1 MGTSDFLK
9 TIFDFLNTETEYAV
23 LRNFE
28 GLPHH
33 NNSRDIDIAIKKSE
47 LQKIR
52 PQLISLIEQCGWH
65 IVTYLNSD
73 RLVTWVCG
81 VVHENNC
88 TDLVQLDFFY
98 HTSIFGIVLIENKEI
113 LKHRLFNGQVYHA
126 DKVFEF
132 LDKYMYDRAVGATY
146 PDKYRNTRQMAEN
159 DPQVKKL
166 IVDIF
171 GKNNLAA
178 CDKAGKKE
186 LLKAALKWN
195 FHRFGWGTIVNF
207 LQFEYHHIKNYLC
220 SNTGFSIGFT
230 GPDGSGKTTVI
241 DLLIENLGDVFRKAH
256 TYYHFRPTLFGN
268 LGEVAHSTGVKKSV
282 DRDFSNPHRGS
293 KTGKLSSLARLNY
306 YSMDYIIGYWVKV
319 KSVIRITRIV
329 IFDRYYTDIICDSR
343 RSRIYLNPKFLYG
356 FSKLF
361 IPSLDYNILLTASSD
376 TILARKREL
385 DRVGIEAI
393 NQKIDY
399 LADKNGYYK
408 IVNEG
413 TPQEAVT
420 KILRI
425 VFEEQHK
432 KNLNRMK
439 YGSRKI

>member
-9 TIFDFLNTETEYAV
+9 TIFDFLNAETEYAV

-28 GLPHH
+28 GLPYH
-33 NNSRDIDIAIKKSE
+33 NNSRDIDIAIEKSE
-47 LQKIR
+47 LRKIR
-52 PQLISLIEQCGWH
+52 PQLISLIEQCEWC

-81 VVHENNC
+81 VVHKDNSV
-88 TDLVQLDFFY
+88 DLVQLDFFY

-113 LKHRLFNGQVYHA
+113 LKHRLFNGQIYHA
-126 DKVFEF
+126 DKAFEF
-132 LDKYMYDRAVGATY
+132 LDKYVYDRAVGASY
-146 PDKYRNTRQMAEN
+146 PDKYKNTRQAAEN
-159 DPQVKKL
+159 DPQVEKL
-166 IVDIF
+166 IVNVF
-171 GKNNLAA
+171 GINNLAA
-178 CDKAGKKE
+178 CDKARKKK

-195 FHRFGWGTIVNF
+195 FYRFGWRTIAHY

-256 TYYHFRPTLFGN
+256 AYYHFRPTLFSN
-268 LGEVAHSTGVKKSV
+268 LGEVAQSAGMKKNV
-282 DRDFSNPHRGS
+282 DRDFCKPHRGRE
-293 KTGKLSSLARLNY
+293 TGTFSSLARLLY
-306 YSMDYIIGYWVKV
+306 YSTDYIIGYWIKV

-356 FSKLF
+356 FGKLF

-376 TILARKREL
+376 AIFARKREL
-385 DRVGIEAI
+385 DKAGIEAI

-399 LADKNGYYK
+399 LADKKGYYK
-408 IVNEG
+408 ILNEG

-425 VFEEQHK
+425 VFEGQHK

-439 YGSRKI
+439 YGSCKI